1 MRTTLLVAWKEL
13 AERKHVLFAA
23 ALSSALPFLAPLA
36 PWFAGWPSGEIRLAA
51 AAVVAGI
58 LAVGVAVIHGSSTV
72 AGEVAARRLSFLL
85 SRPLGSLAIWTG
97 KMLSGLVL
105 AWLAALLSFLPTAVL
120 GGPELLRDRGLESFS
135 EDLHLMI
142 LAPLVL
148 LLLANALAAM
158 LRDRSGWL
166 AFDLVGLAAV
176 ALLSLWARNE
186 LETMTGSLG
195 YLVETVTT
203 LLQVVA
209 VLALFVAGAVQVAA
223 GRVDGR
229 RGHRALSAVLWGIT
243 LIAAAAALGYGRWIA
258 APPFSAARDAGWV
271 VPAPKG
277 SWLFVEARVP
287 SRGNVLWLWLVDAAS
302 ARALRVGPDAKIG
315 SMSFAP
321 DGQRAVWSRSLS
333 LGEGS
338 RWWPSAARSTART
351 VDQLVTLD
359 LAEPALRPRGTT
371 LLFDGVRDIE
381 LSASGRRVA
390 VVDGERVAVFE
401 LEGERLLASLGRPPE
416 AVVFV
421 ARFVGEDLLVTI
433 LGEKGDYPGWRWRM
447 AGLAVDPSHR
457 RLVEVWSRHTGS
469 FPRRL
474 CSNATGD
481 RLFYHAVD
489 WGEVKGGAWLEREVR
504 SGNVLRTFPSEP
516 ELWPWAGRYLADG
529 RVVLA
534 ESLGRSGRLRVVE
547 REGTAARVIAVG
559 ELASMALGPEIR
571 PGVLL
576 LSAERVIPG
585 PPPQEV
591 PESLAVNLETGECEV
606 VETGLWFGEYT
617 PANIFNYATDV
628 GGLSASLFRTEDD
641 ALVFRDPRTG
651 AKRTLLRGR

>member
-36 PWFAGWPSGEIRLAA
+36 PWFAGWPPGEIRLAA

-85 SRPLGSLAIWTG
+85 SRPLGSFAIWTG

-105 AWLAALLSFLPTAVL
+105 AWLVALLSFLPTAVL

-135 EDLHLMI
+135 EDLHLVI

-258 APPFSAARDAGWV
+258 APPFSAARDAGGV
-271 VPAPKG
+271 VPAPTG

-287 SRGNVLWLWLVDAAS
+287 SRGNVSWLWLVDAAS

-315 SMSFAP
+315 RLSFAP

-390 VVDGERVAVFE
+390 VVDGERVAVFD

-421 ARFVGEDLLVTI
+421 ARFVGEDLLVVFT
-433 LGEKGDYPGWRWRM
+433 GERSDDRGWRWRM

-457 RLVEVWSRHTGS
+457 RLVEVWSCDRAVS
-469 FPRRL
+469 PSRWFA
-474 CSNATGD
+474 NAAGD
-481 RLFYHAVD
+481 RLLHYAVGLSD
-489 WGEVKGGAWLEREVR
+489 VKGGAWLEREVR

-516 ELWPWAGRYLADG
+516 EWWPWAGRYLADG

-534 ESLGRSGRLRVVE
+534 ESRGRSGRLRVVE

-576 LSAERVIPG
+576 LWAERVIPG
-585 PPPQEV
+585 PPPQAV

-606 VETGLWFGEYT
+606 VEPGLRFGEPA
-617 PANIFNYATDV
+617 PANLFGHTVDV
-628 GGLSASLFRTEDD
+628 GGLSASLFRTENN

-651 AKRTLLRGR
+651 ARRTLLRGR